1 MIALRIVLI
10 IANALFLVF
19 AAYLAWALGWMT
31 NTYAEVKP
39 WLAWAIVA
47 LFTVDLLY
55 LLLHPALSPSAL
67 KSLGNSLK
75 HRDAVEG
82 DTEPSGPFVGP
93 FLLPAR
99 LFPHTPAPCCSAST
113 SQALP

>member
-47 LFTVDLLY
+47 LFTLDLLY
-55 LLLHPALSPSAL
+55 LLLHPALPPGAR

-75 HRDAVEG
+75 HRDTNRHPDNYLG
-82 DTEPSGPFVGP
+82 CMP
-93 FLLPAR
+93 L
-99 LFPHTPAPCCSAST
+99 CCDIRMVA
-113 SQALP
+113 ALIG